1 MSTLVLYYFQGD
13 PGDSMDMPN
22 AFILPLKHHP
32 ASAITYEVFCKYFP
46 LHNDGS
52 YHFRFQAEDP
62 NHEYVW
68 VDIQQPNQSIP
79 LFRSNIIMVKILRMN
94 EVFALKRRTLL
105 RKKIVAPSKQQQVV
119 FDGTDEAVSIKSF
132 GSINPLVESSS
143 TTTAKAVRATNAAP
157 SSSSS
162 SMKAMTTTSAK
173 DNTTV
178 LSKMSNV
185 NDGNFL
191 DFDEP
196 TATPST
202 APDKKHRSQQ
212 VIFPEEYASGPPI
225 DIDII
230 DTVPIAPAELNR
242 EELKANLDNKIN
254 EQVRRALEDKLEVS
268 ARTSP
273 YIAVTHC

>member
-22 AFILPLKHHP
+22 AFLLPLKHHP
-32 ASAITYEVFCKYFP
+32 ASAITYEMFCKYFP

-68 VDIQQPNQSIP
+68 VDIQQPNQAIP
-79 LFRSNIIMVKILRMN
+79 LFRNNIIMVKILRMN

-105 RKKIVAPSKQQQVV
+105 RKKIVAPNKQQAV
-119 FDGTDEAVSIKSF
+119 FDGTDEAVSNKSF

-143 TTTAKAVRATNAAP
+143 TTSAKVRATNAAP

-162 SMKAMTTTSAK
+162 SSSSSMKATTSAN
-173 DNTTV
+173 DDTTI
-178 LSKMSNV
+178 LSKMSNAT
-185 NDGNFL
+185 DGNFL

-196 TATPST
+196 STTTPSI
-202 APDKKHRSQQ
+202 APDKNRSQQ
-212 VIFPEEYASGPPI
+212 VIFTEEYASGPPI
-225 DIDII
+225 DID
-230 DTVPIAPAELNR
+230 TAPIAPAAELNR

-254 EQVRRALEDKLEVS
+254 EQVRKALEDKLEVGS
-268 ARTSP
+268 TN
-273 YIAVTHC
+273 YHC

>member
-1 MSTLVLYYFQGD
+1 MSTLVLYYFQGE

-22 AFILPLKHHP
+22 AFLLPLKHHP

-68 VDIQQPNQSIP
+68 VDIQQPNQAIP
-79 LFRSNIIMVKILRMN
+79 LLRSNIIMVKILRMN

-105 RKKIVAPSKQQQVV
+105 RKKIVAPSKQQAA
-119 FDGTDEAVSIKSF
+119 FDGTDEAVSNKSF

-143 TTTAKAVRATNAAP
+143 TTSAKIRATTAASTS

-162 SMKAMTTTSAK
+162 SMKTTTSANE
-173 DNTTV
+173 DTTM
-178 LSKMSNV
+178 LSKMSNAS
-185 NDGNFL
+185 DGNFL

-196 TATPST
+196 STTPSI
-202 APDKKHRSQQ
+202 APDKNRSQQ
-212 VIFPEEYASGPPI
+212 MIFTEEYSSGPPI
-225 DIDII
+225 DID
-230 DTVPIAPAELNR
+230 TAPIAPAAELNR

-254 EQVRRALEDKLEVS
+254 EQVRKALEDKLEVGVPCMV
-268 ARTSP
+268 A
-273 YIAVTHC
+273 THYC

>member
-13 PGDSMDMPN
+13 PGDSIDMPN
-22 AFILPLKHHP
+22 AFLLPLKHHP

-68 VDIQQPNQSIP
+68 VDIQQPNQAIP

-105 RKKIVAPSKQQQVV
+105 RKKIVAPNKQQAV
-119 FDGTDEAVSIKSF
+119 FDGTDEAVSNKSF

-143 TTTAKAVRATNAAP
+143 TTSAKVRATNAAP

-162 SMKAMTTTSAK
+162 SSSSSMKATTSANE
-173 DNTTV
+173 DTTM
-178 LSKMSNV
+178 LSKMSNAR
-185 NDGNFL
+185 DGNFL

-196 TATPST
+196 STTPSI
-202 APDKKHRSQQ
+202 APDKNRSQQ
-212 VIFPEEYASGPPI
+212 VIFKEEYASGPPT
-225 DIDII
+225 DID
-230 DTVPIAPAELNR
+230 TAPIAPAAELNR

-254 EQVRRALEDKLEVS
+254 EQVRKALEDKLEVG
-268 ARTSP
+268 AP
-273 YIAVTHC
+273 CMVATHC